1 MKFIFLNSK
10 TNESLTMPVTPA
22 EWSIEEGRMVEA
34 LDMAQ
39 TGQVNLPGLPA
50 LFNEQLT
57 FLLPSSAR
65 SYADAAYSGDPYT
78 VVAML
83 VRWSSDGDPLR
94 LIITDTTV
102 NTLVLLAPVRY
113 GERDG
118 TGDVYATLTLRQ
130 YRELISE
137 TAERA
142 DTGNADRSQPEASSN
157 ASRTYTVVKGDTLWG
172 ICRHFYG
179 SGQLAWKLATF
190 NGIKNANLIYP
201 GQLLRVPDQSSL

>member
-22 EWSIEEGRMVEA
+22 EWSVEEGRMVEA

-201 GQLLRVPDQSSL
+201 GQLLWVPDQSSL

>member
-22 EWSIEEGRMVEA
+22 EWSVEEGRMVEA